1 MKFGADDNHSAL
13 TSKGKYK
20 VKKRN
25 NVIKKD
31 HQDK

>member
-1 MKFGADDNHSAL
+1 MVREKAKAKAEKGD
-13 TSKGKYK
+13 KGKYK
-20 VKKRN
+20 GKKRN